1 MGEVEEEVNV
11 TIEENLAWDVS
22 EITENTYRITYTT
35 IDNVVKAG
43 KHILSSIALSECK
56 W

>member
-1 MGEVEEEVNV
+1 MAEVEEVNV
-11 TIEENLAWDVS
+11 TKEENFAWHVS
-22 EITENTYRITYTT
+22 EISEDTYRTTYTT

-43 KHILSSIALSECK
+43 KYTLSSIALSECK